1 MKYHA
6 PISQEKWS
14 ALSTIEQMAN
24 IGSEVSRAIHWKG
37 KDTETMQLAVYRA
50 LELLTLS
57 TEDKKNTRGLKEI
70 LRVRECIA
78 DYFLGDNI
86 YHFTDEWWQKY
97 FLEYAISARRHT

>member
-1 MKYHA
+1 MYH
-6 PISQEKWS
+6 PTIPQEKWN

-24 IGSEVSRAIHWKG
+24 IGSEVSRAINWKE
-37 KDTETMQLAVYRA
+37 KDTITMQMAVYRA

-57 TEDKKNTRGLKEI
+57 IEDKKNTRGLKEI

-86 YHFTDEWWQKY
+86 YKFTDGWWQKY
-97 FLEYAISARRHT
+97 FLQYAIAARRHT